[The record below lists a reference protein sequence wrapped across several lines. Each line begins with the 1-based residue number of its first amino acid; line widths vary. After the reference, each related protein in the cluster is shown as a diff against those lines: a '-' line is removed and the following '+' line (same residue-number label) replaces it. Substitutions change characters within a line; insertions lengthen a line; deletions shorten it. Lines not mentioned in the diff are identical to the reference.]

1 VIETSYGPGSAA
13 RHVALAESAEV
24 AAVRVHRPGF
34 LFEIDRP
41 DDLVR
46 AHQMPV
52 GEATAFALR
61 ALS

>member
-1 VIETSYGPGSAA
+1 
-13 RHVALAESAEV
+13 V

-52 GEATAFALR
+52 GEATAFVLR